1 MEYKLNFKTQVSFI
15 YFDYIESYRRKRKPD
30 GKFSPKQYM
39 VSQNLLCYFSLV
51 ILCFF
56 RVNTQ
61 KDKKRIEK

>member
-1 MEYKLNFKTQVSFI
+1 
-15 YFDYIESYRRKRKPD
+15 
-30 GKFSPKQYM
+30 M

-61 KDKKRIEK
+61 KDKKTDRKIKRDFKKHKNINKQKTEE